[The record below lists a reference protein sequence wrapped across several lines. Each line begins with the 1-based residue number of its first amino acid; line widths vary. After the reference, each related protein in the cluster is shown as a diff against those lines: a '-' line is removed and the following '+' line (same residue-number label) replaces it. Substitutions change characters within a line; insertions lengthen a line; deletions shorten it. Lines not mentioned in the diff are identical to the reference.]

1 MAIFRHSETLPPEAR
16 GGVVAIG
23 NFDGVHLG
31 HQALLEEVREKAAAS
46 GAPSLVL
53 TFEPHPREV
62 FQPDQPAFRLTP
74 FRIKARALQSLG
86 IEHMVAVHF
95 DREFS
100 QRSAESFVEDILV
113 EGMGVSH
120 VVIGW
125 DFCFGHKRRGNAQ
138 LLKEMGQRLGFGLSV
153 IAPVAAPAETPG
165 EDGDA
170 AVYSSSLIRQRL
182 REGDPKGAA
191 ALLGR
196 PFEIEGRVEK
206 GQQLGRTLGFPTA
219 NVGLDGYLEPRHGIY
234 AVRAGIDE
242 GGETRYLPGVAN
254 LGRRP
259 TVDGKETLLETF
271 LFDWSGD
278 LYAKHL
284 RVQLIEF
291 LRAEEKFDGLEA
303 MTEQM
308 KRDEARARALLAQ
321 ESEA

>member
-1 MAIFRHSETLPPEAR
+1 MAIFRHSETLPQEAR

-31 HQALLEEVREKAAAS
+31 HQALLSEVKKTAAS
-46 GAPSLVL
+46 LSAPSLVL

-74 FRIKARALQSLG
+74 FRIKARVLEALG
-86 IEHMVAVHF
+86 IDHMVAVHF
-95 DREFS
+95 DRAFS
-100 QRSAESFVEDILV
+100 QRSAESFVEEILV
-113 EGMGVSH
+113 EGMGVGH

-125 DFCFGHKRRGNAQ
+125 DFCFGHQRRGDAA
-138 LLKEMGQRLGFGLSV
+138 LLAEMGERLGFGLTV
-153 IAPVAAPAETPG
+153 VQPVTG
-165 EDGDA
+165 GDG
-170 AVYSSSLIRQRL
+170 AVYSSSLIRERL
-182 REGDPKGAA
+182 KEGDPTGAA

-196 PFEIEGRVEK
+196 AFEIEGRVEK

-219 NVGLDGYLEPRHGIY
+219 NLTLDGYIEPAHGIY
-234 AVRAGIDE
+234 AVFAGIDE
-242 GGETRYLPGVAN
+242 GEATRYLPAVAN

-259 TVDGKETLLETF
+259 TVEGKETLLEVH

-278 LYAKHL
+278 LYGKHL
-284 RVQLIEF
+284 RVKLVGF
-291 LRAEEKFDGLEA
+291 LREEEKFESLEA

-308 KRDEARARALLAQ
+308 RRDAEKARALLA

>member
-1 MAIFRHSETLPPEAR
+1 MTIFRHSETLPDEAR

-31 HQALLEEVREKAAAS
+31 HQVLLERVKRQAS
-46 GAPSLVL
+46 EAGAPSLVL

-74 FRIKARALQSLG
+74 FRIKARVLESLG
-86 IEHMVAVHF
+86 IDHMVAVHF

-100 QRSAESFVEDILV
+100 QRSAESFVEDILL
-113 EGMGVSH
+113 EGMGISH

-138 LLKEMGQRLGFGLSV
+138 LLAEMGERLGFGLSV
-153 IAPVAAPAETPG
+153 VQPVTAAEG
-165 EDGDA
+165 G
-170 AVYSSSLIRQRL
+170 AVYSSSLIRERL

-196 PFEIEGRVEK
+196 AFEIEGRVEK

-219 NVGLDGYLEPRHGIY
+219 NLRLDGYLEPKHGIY
-234 AVRAGIDE
+234 AVRAGVDE

-259 TVDGKETLLETF
+259 TVEGKDTLLETF

-278 LYAKHL
+278 LYGKHL
-284 RVQLIEF
+284 RVQLVEF
-291 LRAEEKFDGLEA
+291 LRAEEKFGSLEA

-308 KRDEARARALLAQ
+308 RRDSDRARRALQ

>member
-1 MAIFRHSETLPPEAR
+1 MAIFRHSETLPQEAR

-31 HQALLEEVREKAAAS
+31 HQALLAEARKKAAAL

-74 FRIKARALQSLG
+74 FRIKARVLEALG
-86 IEHMVAVHF
+86 IDHMVAVHF
-95 DREFS
+95 DRAFS
-100 QRSAESFVEDILV
+100 ERSAESFVEEILV
-113 EGMGVSH
+113 RGMGVRH
-120 VVIGW
+120 VVVGW
-125 DFCFGHKRRGNAQ
+125 DFCFGHKRRGDAA
-138 LLKEMGQRLGFGLSV
+138 LLGEMGERLGFGLSV
-153 IAPVAAPAETPG
+153 LQPVARAQ
-165 EDGDA
+165 GD
-170 AVYSSSLIRQRL
+170 VYSSSLIRERL
-182 REGDPKGAA
+182 KEGDPRGAA

-196 PFEIEGRVEK
+196 AFEIEGRVEK

-219 NVGLDGYLEPRHGIY
+219 NLALDGYIEPAHGIY
-234 AVRAGIDE
+234 AVLAGVDARE
-242 GGETRYLPGVAN
+242 ATEYLPAVAN

-259 TVDGKETLLETF
+259 TVEGKETLLEVH

-278 LYAKHL
+278 LYGKHL
-284 RVQLIEF
+284 RVKLVGF
-291 LRAEEKFDGLEA
+291 LRPEEKFESLEA

-308 KRDEARARALLAQ
+308 RRDAERARALLA

>member
-1 MAIFRHSETLPPEAR
+1 MAIFRHSETLPDEAR

-62 FQPDQPAFRLTP
+62 FQPDQPPFRLTP
-74 FRIKARALQSLG
+74 FRIKARVLQSLG
-86 IEHMVAVHF
+86 IDHMVAVHF

-100 QRSAESFVEDILV
+100 QRSAESFVEDILLA
-113 EGMGVSH
+113 GMGVSH

-125 DFCFGHKRRGNAQ
+125 DFCFGHKRRGNAD
-138 LLKEMGQRLGFGLSV
+138 LLKAMGERLGFGLSV
-153 IAPVAAPAETPG
+153 VAPVEAPGPASEP
-165 EDGDA
+165 

-259 TVDGKETLLETF
+259 TVEGKETLLETF
-271 LFDWSGD
+271 LFDWTGD
-278 LYAKHL
+278 LYGKHL
-284 RVQLIEF
+284 RVQLIDF
-291 LRAEEKFDGLEA
+291 LRAEEKFDSLEA
-303 MTEQM
+303 MTGQM
-308 KRDEARARALLAQ
+308 KRDEARARALLGA